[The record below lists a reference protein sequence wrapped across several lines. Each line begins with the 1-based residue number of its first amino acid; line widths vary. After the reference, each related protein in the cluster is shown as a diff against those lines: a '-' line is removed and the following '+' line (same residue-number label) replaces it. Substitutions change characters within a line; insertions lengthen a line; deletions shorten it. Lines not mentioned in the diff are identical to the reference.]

1 MAGLIGKLR
10 ERRWTAITQ
19 HVNGVC
25 ANPNP
30 SIAPRTAAGGEFALP
45 EEAALRD
52 GGSAGVRQSQN
63 LSGLGALSA
72 QAVQLRA
79 GPGEPALGV
88 RHLPLDGA
96 EVAVGA
102 RRCGLAQQSEAVGAG
117 LDIAEMLAQIVDQVD
132 EDGFRR

>member
-1 MAGLIGKLR
+1 MGYAPATWGRRRAG
-10 ERRWTAITQ
+10 
-19 HVNGVC
+19 
-25 ANPNP
+25 
-30 SIAPRTAAGGEFALP
+30 TAAGGEFALP

-79 GPGEPALGV
+79 GPGEPALGA

-96 EVAVGA
+96 EVDGVVG
-102 RRCGLAQQSEAVGAG
+102 GMDLQYPVKHE
-117 LDIAEMLAQIVDQVD
+117 DIED
-132 EDGFRR
+132 EKEKRGDGRV